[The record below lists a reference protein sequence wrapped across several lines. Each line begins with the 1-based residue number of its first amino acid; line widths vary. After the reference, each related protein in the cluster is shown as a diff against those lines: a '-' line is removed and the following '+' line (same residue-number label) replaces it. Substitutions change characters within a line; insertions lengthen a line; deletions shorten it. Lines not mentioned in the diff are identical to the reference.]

1 MPPIAVAAGFA
12 IGLVFGAVG
21 LLSGFC
27 LMSGLRDWWT
37 VDDSRKIRSY
47 AVALAVAIFGA
58 QSLAGAGIVDIA
70 KSIYLQP
77 SFSVPLIFAGGVL
90 FGFGMVLAN
99 GCASRSLVLLGKGNL
114 RSLVVIAFIGIAAQ
128 MTLKGLLA
136 PARLAM
142 LQWTQISPAAVSAP
156 ALLTMLGLDG
166 LVARLGVTLI
176 AGGSLLLFA
185 FSDRRF
191 RQSYG
196 QIAAGLAVGLLV
208 TAGWFSTGWLG
219 ADEFNP
225 IPVASL
231 TFIAPVADTLQYAML
246 STGLTLNFGI
256 AVVTGVVTGSLL
268 TALLTGRFALEGYSS
283 APHMVRSIAGA
294 ALMGIGG
301 AMAYGCSIGQGLT
314 GLSTLALPSFVAVAG
329 ILTGAALGLR
339 GAVVIPALAAR

>member
-1 MPPIAVAAGFA
+1 MPDISVSAGFA
-12 IGLVFGAVG
+12 IGLAFGVVG

-27 LMSGLRDWWT
+27 LMSGLRDWWSA
-37 VDDSRKIRSY
+37 DDGRKIRSY
-47 AVALAVAIFGA
+47 SVALAVAILGT
-58 QSLAGAGIVDIA
+58 QVLAAFGIVDIT
-70 KSIYLQP
+70 KSLYLQP
-77 SFSVPLIFAGGVL
+77 SFSAPLIFAGGLL
-90 FGFGMVLAN
+90 FGFGMVLSN
-99 GCASRSLVLLGKGNL
+99 GCASRALVLLGKGNL
-114 RSLVVIAFIGIAAQ
+114 RSLVVIAIIGIAAQ

-136 PARLAM
+136 PARLTV
-142 LQWTQISPAAVSAP
+142 LQWSQISPAAVSAP
-156 ALLTMLGLDG
+156 ALLSMIGLDA
-166 LVARLGVTLI
+166 LVARLSATLM
-176 AGGSLLLFA
+176 ASGALLIFA

-208 TAGWFSTGWLG
+208 SAGWFSTGWLG

-256 AVVTGVVTGSLL
+256 AVVTGVVAGSLV

-283 APHMVRSIAGA
+283 AHHMLRSIAGA
-294 ALMGIGG
+294 AAMGTGG
-301 AMAYGCSIGQGLT
+301 AMAYGCSVGQGLT
-314 GLSTLALPSFVAVAG
+314 GLSTLAMPSLIALAG
-329 ILTGAALGLR
+329 ILTGAAVGIR

>member
-1 MPPIAVAAGFA
+1 MPDISVSAGFA
-12 IGLVFGAVG
+12 IGLAFGVVG

-37 VDDSRKIRSY
+37 ADDGRKIRSY
-47 AVALAVAIFGA
+47 SVALAVAIFGT
-58 QSLAGAGIVDIA
+58 QLLAGVGIVDIT
-70 KSIYLQP
+70 KSLYLQP
-77 SFSVPLIFAGGVL
+77 SFSAPLIFAGGLL
-90 FGFGMVLAN
+90 FGFGMVLSN
-99 GCASRSLVLLGKGNL
+99 GCASRALVLLGKGNL
-114 RSLVVIAFIGIAAQ
+114 RSLVVIAIIGIAAQ

-136 PARLAM
+136 PARLAV
-142 LQWTQISPAAVSAP
+142 LQWTQISPDAVSAP
-156 ALLTMLGLDG
+156 ALLSMMGVDAT
-166 LVARLGVTLI
+166 VARLSATLM
-176 AGGSLLLFA
+176 ASGALLIFA

-208 TAGWFSTGWLG
+208 SAGWFSTGWLG

-231 TFIAPVADTLQYAML
+231 TFIAPVADTLQYTML

-256 AVVTGVVTGSLL
+256 AVVTGVVTGSLV

-283 APHMVRSIAGA
+283 AHHMLRSIAGA
-294 ALMGIGG
+294 AAMGIGG
-301 AMAYGCSIGQGLT
+301 AMAYGCSVGQGLT
-314 GLSTLALPSFVAVAG
+314 GLSTLAMPSLIAVAG
-329 ILTGAALGLR
+329 ILTGAALGIR